1 MATSICEALMPQEKL
16 KKAFIHQFY
25 EIQHIRIFKC
35 ALWVL
40 GEYCG
45 RDECT
50 HAFNEIKK
58 AIGSLPLENI
68 VVTAEEQ

>member
-1 MATSICEALMPQEKL
+1 M

-45 RDECT
+45 PEECT